1 MLNLVKHKVCIDTA
15 PPLVD
20 AVDVGSAGRV
30 ERLDAVLA
38 LGTLAVVVRLRG
50 LTLFIN
56 CVYVFYQYYYLLSF
70 MIIVIIIIY
79 PYCFAFFLC

>member
-20 AVDVGSAGRV
+20 AVDVGATGRV

-50 LTLFIN
+50 
-56 CVYVFYQYYYLLSF
+56 YPLLL
-70 MIIVIIIIY
+70 Y
-79 PYCFAFFLC
+79 NL

>member
-20 AVDVGSAGRV
+20 AVDVGAAGRV

-38 LGTLAVVVRLRG
+38 LSSLAVVVRLRG
-50 LTLFIN
+50 YPSFIHNLLFIN
-56 CVYVFYQYYYLLSF
+56 IFIYNLL
-70 MIIVIIIIY
+70 
-79 PYCFAFFLC
+79 

>member
-1 MLNLVKHKVCIDTA
+1 MLNLVKHKVSIDTA

-20 AVDVGSAGRV
+20 AVDVGAAGRV

-50 LTLFIN
+50 YPLFICNLLFIN
-56 CVYVFYQYYYLLSF
+56 
-70 MIIVIIIIY
+70 IIIY
-79 PYCFAFFLC
+79 NLL

>member
-20 AVDVGSAGRV
+20 AVDVGAAGRV

-38 LGTLAVVVRLRG
+38 LSTLTVVVRLG
-50 LTLFIN
+50 GYPSFI
-56 CVYVFYQYYYLLSF
+56 YDLLL
-70 MIIVIIIIY
+70 IDIIIY
-79 PYCFAFFLC
+79 NLL

>member
-1 MLNLVKHKVCIDTA
+1 MLNLVKHKVSIDTA

-20 AVDVGSAGRV
+20 AVDVGSAAGRV

-50 LTLFIN
+50 YPLFIYN
-56 CVYVFYQYYYLLSF
+56 L
-70 MIIVIIIIY
+70 
-79 PYCFAFFLC
+79 